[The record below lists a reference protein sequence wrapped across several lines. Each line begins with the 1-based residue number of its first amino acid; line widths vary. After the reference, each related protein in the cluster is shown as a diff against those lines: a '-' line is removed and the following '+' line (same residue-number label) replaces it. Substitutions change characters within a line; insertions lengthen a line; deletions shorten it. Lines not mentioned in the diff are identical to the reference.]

1 MKTSRKKSLFSMVLG
16 GTYSYTTKFRV
27 KSRIELTGF
36 FEVLDIVV
44 FGAQFVGE
52 LGSHDRSLLT
62 ARLEGGQ
69 LLLLLHF
76 VCWFLIEV

>member
-27 KSRIELTGF
+27 KIRIELTGF
-36 FEVLDIVV
+36 FEIFYVVVL
-44 FGAQFVGE
+44 GAQLIDE

-62 ARLEGGQ
+62 ALLEGRQ

-76 VCWFLIEV
+76 FR

>member
-1 MKTSRKKSLFSMVLG
+1 MVFG

-27 KSRIELTGF
+27 KSRIGLTGF
-36 FEVLDIVV
+36 FEVFYVVV

-62 ARLEGGQ
+62 AWFEGGQ

-76 VCWFLIEV
+76 VCKPLIDL